1 MAGAL
6 DGVQVQ
12 GRAQSRMSG
21 KRQFLR
27 DREYADLF
35 PFPSLGG
42 RVTR

>member
-1 MAGAL
+1 MVGAL
-6 DGVQVQ
+6 DGGQVER
-12 GRAQSRMSG
+12 RAQGRMSG

-35 PFPSLGG
+35 PFPNLGG